1 MGIAENEEDTRSPLE
16 VTMHTVILALTTFF
30 SLAGNSLV
38 CLALHRNRRLRTT
51 INFYV
56 LSLAVADIILAVF
69 FPFHLAASWLRG
81 WPFGFIFCQFVGFLV
96 QFWAQVSLSILTLAS
111 INRYVCVLKPLK
123 YPVFF
128 DKKKT
133 VLSIISVWLF
143 TLLQTLC
150 LTIATPVTFRW
161 SPKHLYCQGTSPDER
176 TERAIYIFFGC
187 FFTVPMLLVIFC
199 YGSIYRVVKKHNTT
213 IVPALQSTNYLR
225 TISAQEIKTSRVTI
239 SPVAQWV
246 FVEITTFSSWINP
259 IIYGVMNRS
268 MCREFRNIVSWRTMH
283 YGPAA
288 ILVPNVPSGQALR
301 QDQLEKITTNKEKET
316 NKHSNTHKQVR

>member
-1 MGIAENEEDTRSPLE
+1 
-16 VTMHTVILALTTFF
+16 MHTVILALTTFF
-30 SLAGNSLV
+30 SLVGNSLV

-81 WPFGFIFCQFVGFLV
+81 WPFGYIFCQFVGFLV

-161 SPKHLYCQGTSPDER
+161 SPKNLYCQGTSPDER

-225 TISAQEIKTSRVTI
+225 TISAQEIKTSRVIFAAVLGYCVCCTPLTFLLFLVFGFQVTI

-268 MCREFRNIVSWRTMH
+268 MRREFRNIVFFR
-283 YGPAA
+283 
-288 ILVPNVPSGQALR
+288 
-301 QDQLEKITTNKEKET
+301 K
-316 NKHSNTHKQVR
+316 

>member
-1 MGIAENEEDTRSPLE
+1 MAIAANEEDTRSLLE
-16 VTMHTVILALTTFF
+16 VTMHTVILALTTFL
-30 SLAGNSLV
+30 SLVGNALV

-51 INFYV
+51 TNFYV
-56 LSLAVADIILAVF
+56 LSLAVADIILAVL

-81 WPFGFIFCQFVGFLV
+81 WPFGYFFCQFLGFLV

-111 INRYVCVLKPLK
+111 INRYVCVLKPHK

-150 LTIATPVTFRW
+150 LTISTPITFRW
-161 SPKHLYCQGTSPDER
+161 SPKSLYCQGTSPDEL
-176 TERAIYIFFGC
+176 TERAMYIFFGC

-199 YGSIYRVVKKHNTT
+199 YGSIYRVVKKHNTA
-213 IVPALQSTNYLR
+213 IVPALQTTNRLR
-225 TISAQEIKTSRVTI
+225 TISTQEINTSRVIFAAVLGYCVCWTPLIFLLFLVFGFQVTI

-268 MCREFRNIVSWRTMH
+268 MRREFRNIVFC
-283 YGPAA
+283 G
-288 ILVPNVPSGQALR
+288 
-301 QDQLEKITTNKEKET
+301 K
-316 NKHSNTHKQVR
+316 

>member
-1 MGIAENEEDTRSPLE
+1 M
-16 VTMHTVILALTTFF
+16 
-30 SLAGNSLV
+30 
-38 CLALHRNRRLRTT
+38 
-51 INFYV
+51 
-56 LSLAVADIILAVF
+56 
-69 FPFHLAASWLRG
+69 
-81 WPFGFIFCQFVGFLV
+81 

-199 YGSIYRVVKKHNTT
+199 YGSIYRVVKKHNAT
-213 IVPALQSTNYLR
+213 IVPALQSANYLR
-225 TISAQEIKTSRVTI
+225 TISAQEIKTSRVIFAAVLGYCVCWTPLTFLLFLVFGFQVTI
-239 SPVAQWV
+239 FRLLGCSVGFCGDHDFLFVDKSDYLWRHEPFYAQGVSKHRV
-246 FVEITTFSSWINP
+246 F
-259 IIYGVMNRS
+259 
-268 MCREFRNIVSWRTMH
+268 
-283 YGPAA
+283 
-288 ILVPNVPSGQALR
+288 
-301 QDQLEKITTNKEKET
+301 
-316 NKHSNTHKQVR
+316 